1 MLLKSVG
8 QKCLLRNR
16 FSLGG
21 HGYQALDSAVAF
33 DDIALPHGTGLL
45 RNEPQFDRSHGDQ
58 RKSEMFGKSLMN
70 IPHYRIDRR
79 RFSRFGRTL
88 PSSNGS
94 MPS

>member
-1 MLLKSVG
+1 MLRQAIG
-8 QKCLLRNR
+8 QKWLLRNR
-16 FSLGG
+16 FAGGG
-21 HGYQALDSAVAF
+21 HRRGALDSVATF

-58 RKSEMFGKSLMN
+58 QKSEMFGKSLMN
-70 IPHYRIDRR
+70 ITHYRIDRR

-88 PSSNGS
+88 PSSYGS